1 MEEPEELGLCG
12 LYLFIL
18 TRLEKCL
25 KYLLINSFTIVRIGS
40 FRVNLNLIMKI
51 TLSSKKITKN
61 QKTVSRKN
69 GSLLQFYI
77 SLVSDFSR
85 RQADLHFCF
94 CSQCLI
100 CCFGWSLWR
109 KAQPYTAMFS
119 WKREVF
125 QWLWVFSF
133 KKPVGVLL
141 WFYTNI
147 HREVVS

>member
-1 MEEPEELGLCG
+1 MEEPKELGLCG

-40 FRVNLNLIMKI
+40 FRVKYHYENNFIFQ
-51 TLSSKKITKN
+51 KITKK
-61 QKTVSRKN
+61 QKTISRKN
-69 GSLLQFYI
+69 GSLLHFYI
-77 SLVSDFSR
+77 SLVSDLSR

-109 KAQPYTAMFS
+109 KAQPYTEMFS

-125 QWLWVFSF
+125 QWLF
-133 KKPVGVLL
+133 KKTVDVLL
-141 WFYTNI
+141 WFYTNL